1 MFSRLIPYLCL
12 LVSITL
18 LVSLGKDISC
28 YYKLLAARS
37 AELEREEI
45 VRAETLSRLRSLIQL
60 EEKEDIDSNNKK
72 RWVELHRR
80 LQIEDCRF

>member
-1 MFSRLIPYLCL
+1 
-12 LVSITL
+12 
-18 LVSLGKDISC
+18 
-28 YYKLLAARS
+28 LAARR

-60 EEKEDIDSNNKK
+60 EEKEEIDSNNVK

-80 LQIEDCRF
+80 LQIAD